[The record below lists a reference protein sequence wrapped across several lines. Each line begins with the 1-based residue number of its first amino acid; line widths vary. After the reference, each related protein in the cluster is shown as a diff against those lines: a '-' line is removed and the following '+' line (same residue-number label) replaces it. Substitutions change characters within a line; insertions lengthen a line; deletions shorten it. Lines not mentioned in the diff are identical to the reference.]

1 MPRTKMWY
9 IFYTFIVF
17 GLFSGVGLY
26 LALYLNDGAILTRP
40 ATGAPTPQSPSTSSG
55 QALPKGE
62 GLASPFGGLRGNH

>member
-40 ATGAPTPQSPSTSSG
+40 ATGVPIA
-55 QALPKGE
+55 ALLNE
-62 GLASPFGGLRGNH
+62 RRLAAA